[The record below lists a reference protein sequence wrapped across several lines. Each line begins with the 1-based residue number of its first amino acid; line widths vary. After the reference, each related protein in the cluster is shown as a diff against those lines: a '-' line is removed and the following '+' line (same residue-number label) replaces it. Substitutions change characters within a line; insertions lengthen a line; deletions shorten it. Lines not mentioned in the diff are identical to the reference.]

1 MGDLYMR
8 SYSKYSLRDPSM
20 TRTIR
25 GMYER
30 KLAGLFIAFR
40 AKVKE
45 FMESVSYLAAPSE
58 STRISFPDLND
69 TILYFIEHEIT
80 IPAEP
85 IISSMVNESLKAG
98 KKRAGAFLR
107 AVGVSASLG
116 EIIVNP
122 RVYEII
128 RGRNLAALKGI
139 TDDMSKKISSELSEG
154 ILKGEDMRRLSK
166 RITESTNIPIE
177 RARVMARTET
187 MYAFNTAA
195 NEEYKAYGVG
205 KVEWVAALDE
215 RMCDICGKYHGKIY
229 PIDEAPDAPAHP
241 NCRCVKIPYIEEVA

>member
-1 MGDLYMR
+1 
-8 SYSKYSLRDPSM
+8 
-20 TRTIR
+20 
-25 GMYER
+25 
-30 KLAGLFIAFR
+30 
-40 AKVKE
+40 
-45 FMESVSYLAAPSE
+45 
-58 STRISFPDLND
+58 
-69 TILYFIEHEIT
+69 
-80 IPAEP
+80 
-85 IISSMVNESLKAG
+85 
-98 KKRAGAFLR
+98 
-107 AVGVSASLG
+107 
-116 EIIVNP
+116 
-122 RVYEII
+122 
-128 RGRNLAALKGI
+128 RNLAALKGI

-187 MYAFNTAA
+187 MYAFNIAA